1 MPGLYNCSSR
11 RGGPRNI
18 RPRGG
23 PLSKSYSQI
32 KNLLVPPAKR
42 TASMAQKWLAKLP
55 SLPVWP
61 QLVAKIGLALLLNSL
76 TGILVTGLFMPTIPI
91 TYGLLVAGIVVFLSA
106 YTLYEDREKIAKTL
120 VMVLAAL

>member
-1 MPGLYNCSSR
+1 M
-11 RGGPRNI
+11 
-18 RPRGG
+18 
-23 PLSKSYSQI
+23 SYTQI

-61 QLVAKIGLALLLNSL
+61 QLLAKIGLALLLSNL
-76 TGILVTGLFMPTIPI
+76 TAILLTGLFMPPIPM
-91 TYGLLVAGIVVFLSA
+91 TYGLLVAAIVLFLSA
-106 YTLYEDREKIAKTL
+106 YTLYESRESIARAL